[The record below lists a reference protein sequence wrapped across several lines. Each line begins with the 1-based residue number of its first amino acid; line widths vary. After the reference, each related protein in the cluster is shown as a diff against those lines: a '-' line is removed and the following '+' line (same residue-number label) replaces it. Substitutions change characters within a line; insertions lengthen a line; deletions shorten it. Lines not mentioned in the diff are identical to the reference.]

1 MPSSNRWPFNP
12 HPVIVVSVITSVCRT
27 LTVVATVVVVSGIAR
42 RKFIL
47 KPIPVVELSDLV
59 FRMDYAF
66 FTCLPWISS
75 QRNQKIEALAQ
86 FEYYYRRESLLERNY
101 HRTGLTRPLP
111 KSWRVV
117 YRSTD
122 DRRSPPLSRTDHFDQ
137 ILQWLLYH
145 RVRWLSS
152 HTPDWLK
159 VAILYETALQPYRIT
174 CQFIAF
180 LLDWKESIFDKQL
193 CFLLMFWK

>member
-1 MPSSNRWPFNP
+1 MPNSNCWPFNP
-12 HPVIVVSVITSVCRT
+12 HPFTVVWVCPSVRCILIVV
-27 LTVVATVVVVSGIAR
+27 AAVVVVSGIAR

-59 FRMDYAF
+59 FLMDSAF

-75 QRNQKIEALAQ
+75 RKDQKIEALAR
-86 FEYYYRRESLLERNY
+86 FECYYRRESLLERYY

-122 DRRSPPLSRTDHFDQ
+122 DRRSPPLSQTDRFDQ
-137 ILQWLLYH
+137 TLQQLLYH
-145 RVRWLSS
+145 RVRLSS
-152 HTPDWLK
+152 NHT
-159 VAILYETALQPYRIT
+159 
-174 CQFIAF
+174 
-180 LLDWKESIFDKQL
+180 LD
-193 CFLLMFWK
+193 